1 MKKFSCMAFM
11 MVVFAAFSAQAVV
24 IHWAVTTY
32 PDANTV
38 TAAQLVYVSSGVP
51 VATGGT
57 ITTGDVLGSAA
68 AMAITPL
75 GIGEQNTVDPTTQSA
90 GNYYVVLFYSGM
102 GPNYYLYSSALAF
115 NDTASI
121 TSDVFTPATT
131 VFDPSSW
138 TTVPEPGSA
147 ALLALGMAAL
157 SLRRKKRV

>member
-11 MVVFAAFSAQAVV
+11 MVLFAAFSAQAVV
-24 IHWAVTTY
+24 IHWAVTSY

-51 VATGGT
+51 VATAGT

-68 AMAITPL
+68 AMAITPF
-75 GIGEQNTVDPTTQSA
+75 GIGEQNTVDPTTQTQGA
-90 GNYYVVLFYSGM
+90 YYVVLFYAGLGS
-102 GPNYYLYSSALAF
+102 NYYLYSSALAF
-115 NDTASI
+115 NDPDSI
-121 TSDVFTPATT
+121 TADIFTPATV

-147 ALLALGMAAL
+147 ALLALGMAVLAF
-157 SLRRKKRV
+157 RRKQRV